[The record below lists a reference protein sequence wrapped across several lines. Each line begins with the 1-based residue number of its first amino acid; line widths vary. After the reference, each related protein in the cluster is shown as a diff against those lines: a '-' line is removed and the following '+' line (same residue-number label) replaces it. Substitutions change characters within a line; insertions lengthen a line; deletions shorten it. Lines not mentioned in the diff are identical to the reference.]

1 MVEQVTIKIFSLTQG
16 ICKLIAKILDKYN
29 FRHDCIIVNDADTR
43 ELLEEKMDSGILN
56 PGVLIVDKEIPV
68 SLKEVIVGK
77 YPGTEIICLPSLD
90 VTDGFESKM
99 IQHISEPLRLSEFE
113 SVLLKI
119 TKRDRK

>member
-1 MVEQVTIKIFSLTQG
+1 MVEQVTIKIFSLTSE
-16 ICKLIAKILDKYN
+16 ICKLIAKILDKYD
-29 FRHDCIIVNDADTR
+29 FYHECIIVNDSDTK
-43 ELLEEKMDSGILN
+43 EILVEKIDSGNNN

-68 SLKEVIVGK
+68 NLKEVIVGK

-90 VTDGFESKM
+90 VTDGFDSKM

-113 SVLLKI
+113 TVLLKI

>member
-1 MVEQVTIKIFSLTQG
+1 MQTDS
-16 ICKLIAKILDKYN
+16 KILDKYD
-29 FRHDCIIVNDADTR
+29 FYHECIIVNDSDTK
-43 ELLEEKMDSGILN
+43 EILVEKIDSGNNN

-68 SLKEVIVGK
+68 NLKEVIVGK

-90 VTDGFESKM
+90 VTDGFDSKM

-113 SVLLKI
+113 TVLLKI